1 MTHQEFP
8 RRLTRRSA
16 LTAFIGAGATLA
28 LGCGNSSSTGGAD
41 AESGAGSS
49 GTGTG
54 GTTGAGGTG
63 NGGTSAAGAG
73 GARTDGATSTGGTTA
88 SDGGDCAA
96 TAEGEI
102 GPYFA
107 DDSDA
112 RFNRSNIL
120 TNIDGTNLQTGIPLT
135 LTVTIVDTEKACA
148 PYVGAQIDIWHCNAS
163 GVYSDQSVEN
173 TTTETW
179 LRGYQ
184 ITDGEGQVTFVTIIP
199 GWYQGRTTH
208 IHLRVRST
216 YSNASST
223 SDGTNT
229 TQLFFDQT
237 FVDTL
242 DTSVAPYNA
251 EGKNSTTNVSD
262 HVYTDEMHGENLM
275 TVTGD
280 DTNGYTAAVT
290 IYLPITSEGTSTTTG
305 PTGGPPGGP

>member
-1 MTHQEFP
+1 MTEEEFP
-8 RRLTRRSA
+8 RRLTRRGA

-28 LGCGNSSSTGGAD
+28 LGCGNSSSTGGSD
-41 AESGAGSS
+41 TEGGAGAG

-54 GTTGAGGTG
+54 GTKG
-63 NGGTSAAGAG
+63 S
-73 GARTDGATSTGGTTA
+73 GGTTA
-88 SDGGDCAA
+88 SEGGDCAV

-112 RFNRSNIL
+112 RFNRSNIV
-120 TNIDGTNLQTGIPLT
+120 TNIDGTNAQTGIPLT

-148 PYVGAQIDIWHCNAS
+148 PYAGAQIDIWHCNSA
-163 GVYSDQSVEN
+163 GVYSDQSAEN
-173 TTTETW
+173 TTTESW

-184 ITDGEGQVTFVTIIP
+184 VTDDNGQVTFITIIP

-216 YSNASST
+216 YSSASST

-242 DTSVAPYNA
+242 ATSVAPYSA
-251 EGKNSTTNVSD
+251 EGKNSTTNASD
-262 HVYTDEMHGENLM
+262 HVYTGETHGENLM
-275 TVTGD
+275 TVSGD
-280 DTNGYTAAVT
+280 TTNGYAASVT
-290 IYLPITSEGTSTTTG
+290 IYLPITSDGTSTTTG